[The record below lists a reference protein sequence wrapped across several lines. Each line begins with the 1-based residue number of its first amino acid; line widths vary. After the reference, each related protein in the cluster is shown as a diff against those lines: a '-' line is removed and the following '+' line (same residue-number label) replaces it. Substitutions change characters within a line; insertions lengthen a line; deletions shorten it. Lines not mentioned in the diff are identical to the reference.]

1 MKIWINFDEK
11 EIKKRKEGWR
21 EGNDWNGQLIYE
33 REQDIDNCYLEFNNE
48 MVTLHFD
55 NGFIE
60 IPKSELGGLF

>member
-11 EIKKRKEGWR
+11 DIKKRKEGWR
-21 EGNDWNGQLIYE
+21 DGDDFNDQVIYE
-33 REQDIDNCYLEFNNE
+33 REQEDNFFLEFNSE

-60 IPKSELGGLF
+60 IPKNELGGLF